1 MYTQMNYQD
10 DLTCVKSLLHV
21 YLFGCFVLLTTV
33 VLFVCVCVCR
43 CGAPHRY
50 ADSFCKQESLC
61 VQVDLAKKKKK
72 KNLIL
77 ILARVLVCIHVCVSQ
92 QHM

>member
-10 DLTCVKSLLHV
+10 YLPCVKSLLHV

-61 VQVDLAKKKKK
+61 VQVDLAKKKNL

>member
-10 DLTCVKSLLHV
+10 YLTCVKSLLHV

-61 VQVDLAKKKKK
+61 VQVDLAKKKTK